1 MEGSKIW
8 SLVPQ
13 SRLFKITAYL
23 VSQLL
28 DRGLAGLSLFDKL
41 DDLAER
47 RVLANV
53 DGLHQDHVVLKAEMS
68 RLKILPLG
76 RQNNDWLNE
85 ECLKLNDL
93 EA

>member
-1 MEGSKIW
+1 M
-8 SLVPQ
+8 
-13 SRLFKITAYL
+13 AYL

-68 RLKILPLG
+68 RLLILPLR
-76 RQNNDWLNE
+76 RQNNVRLSE
-85 ECLKLNDL
+85 GSLKRRKS
-93 EA
+93 